1 MKKKYEHDRKEMS
14 EVIWICRPGGDGIVD
29 VAVFLK
35 KKSES
40 KATIYNNIYFKRR
53 PPIT

>member
-14 EVIWICRPGGDGIVD
+14 EVIWICRPGGYGIVD
-29 VAVFLK
+29 VAVYLK

-40 KATIYNNIYFKRR
+40 KATIYNNIE
-53 PPIT
+53 